1 MTSNSNVIITNDL
14 KNPTEVGV
22 YHRLLCMTGP
32 KKGTV
37 IYLQGKR
44 IILGR
49 DQDVDIQITDPKI
62 SREHAEFTLA
72 NGKYTVTDLNTPNGI
87 IVNDTKEKQKTL
99 DDGYKIVI
107 GQTVLKYSYMKVD
120 TSVVLYDEKSKMVNG
135 KKIKSNGKLVKNI
148 NDEEEDKEETV
159 TKPKK
164 HGLILVLVIGAVLY
178 LLMGGGDDSENQI
191 RQKPQSRENSEVE
204 DQFAASSKKTSKS
217 EDKET
222 KIKVE
227 SLIHRGRREYR
238 EGNYFR
244 AMEDFRLALTLE
256 PGNATASFY
265 MSKSRQRLDEEVNKF
280 FLKAKQDKEAKK
292 FSSAMVSYASILR
305 LLKGY
310 PGDERFQKAYCQLS
324 DMLKSDSSNEKY
336 LDADTKINEMHTEL
350 GLKKDEVKC
359 KKE

>member
-1 MTSNSNVIITNDL
+1 MVKTNNVHITTDL
-14 KNPTEVGV
+14 KNPTTEGV
-22 YHRLLCMTGP
+22 HHRLLCMTGP
-32 KKGTV
+32 RKGTV
-37 IYLQGKR
+37 VYLLGKR
-44 IILGR
+44 ILLGR
-49 DQDVDIQITDPKI
+49 GDEVDIQITDPKI
-62 SREHAEFTLA
+62 SREHAEFMLS
-72 NGKYTVTDLNTPNGI
+72 NGKYTITDLNTPNGI
-87 IVNDTKEKQKTL
+87 IVNDAKEKQKIL
-99 DDGYKIVI
+99 EDGYKIVV
-107 GQTVLKYSYMKVD
+107 GQTVLKYSV
-120 TSVVLYDEKSKMVNG
+120 TNISQSLAVYDEKNKNGTGKKNG
-135 KKIKSNGKLVKNI
+135 KNLANKKVDS
-148 NDEEEDKEETV
+148 DEQEAEAPAE
-159 TKPKK
+159 KPKK
-164 HGLILVLVIGAVLY
+164 NALILVVVIAAVLY
-178 LLMGGGDDSENQI
+178 LLMGGDDNLENGNKQNA
-191 RQKPQSRENSEVE
+191 SGNNSVDLEE
-204 DQFAASSKKTSKS
+204 QFATSSKKTSKS

-280 FLKAKQDKEAKK
+280 FFKAKQDKEAKK
-292 FSSAMVSYASILR
+292 FSAAMVSYASILR

-310 PGDERFQKAYCQLS
+310 PNDERFQKAYCQLS

>member
-1 MTSNSNVIITNDL
+1 MTKGSNVHITNDL
-14 KNPTEVGV
+14 KNPSTEGV
-22 YHRLLCMTGP
+22 HHRLLCMTGP

-37 IYLQGKR
+37 VYLIGKR

-49 DQDVDIQITDPKI
+49 GEDVDIQITDPKI
-62 SREHAEFTLA
+62 SREHAEFMLA

-87 IVNDTKEKQKTL
+87 IVNDAKEKQKIL
-99 DDGYKIVI
+99 EDGFKVVV
-107 GQTVLKYSYMKVD
+107 GQTVLKYSVI
-120 TSVVLYDEKSKMVNG
+120 SVSQSVAVYDEKNKLSPN
-135 KKIKSNGKLVKNI
+135 KKISKNI
-148 NDEEEDKEETV
+148 NRKTEIEDDGPEPVAE
-159 TKPKK
+159 KPKK
-164 HGLILVLVIGAVLY
+164 NALILILVVAAVLY
-178 LLMGGGDDSENQI
+178 LLMGGGDSVDKNIST
-191 RQKPQSRENSEVE
+191 QKKNEGADLEE
-204 DQFAASSKKTSKS
+204 QFTSSSKKTSKS

-265 MSKSRQRLDEEVNKF
+265 MSKSRQRLDEEVNKYF
-280 FLKAKQDKEAKK
+280 FKAKQDKEAKK
-292 FSSAMVSYASILR
+292 FSAAIVSYASILR

-310 PGDERFQKAYCQLS
+310 PNDERFQKAYCQLS

-336 LDADTKINEMHTEL
+336 LDADTKINEMHVEL